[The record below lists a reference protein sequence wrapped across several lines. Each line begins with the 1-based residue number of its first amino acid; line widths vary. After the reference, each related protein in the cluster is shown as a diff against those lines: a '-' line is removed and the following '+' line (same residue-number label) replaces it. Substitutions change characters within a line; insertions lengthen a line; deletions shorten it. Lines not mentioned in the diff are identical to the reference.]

1 MTKSEP
7 IDVLYG
13 RFAVQLNKP
22 ATVEEFDNS
31 VGEAGAALESGISD
45 VFYRNTLPRLYKA
58 VVAKLGITKQQA
70 KDAKGAPITRKTG
83 KGEAEKDVE
92 VKESDIVAIDRAIR
106 DGDVEEADAQA
117 AFDSVATEI
126 PFYEKGAGGG
136 GKISEAALASANGI
150 IAGGDENVEE
160 KIGIIES
167 RVPGYKIA
175 RDADGG
181 VTAEAIARG
190 IMALNKHLVA
200 EQTKQMKQSLGI

>member
-45 VFYRNTLPRLYKA
+45 VFYRNTLPRLYKE
-58 VVAKLGITKQQA
+58 VVAKLGIAKKQA
-70 KDAKGAPITRKTG
+70 VDAKGQPITRKTG

-106 DGDVEEADAQA
+106 EGDVTEDDARSAFESAADAI
-117 AFDSVATEI
+117 AFYV
-126 PFYEKGAGGG
+126 KGAGGG
-136 GKISEAALASANGI
+136 GKISEAALTSANGI
-150 IAGGDENVEE
+150 IAQGEENIEE
-160 KIGIIES
+160 KVGIIES
-167 RVPGYKIA
+167 RVPGYKVN
-175 RDADGG
+175 RDNDGA
-181 VTAEAIARG
+181 VSAEALARG
-190 IMALNKHLVA
+190 IMALQKHLQA
-200 EQTKQMKQSLGI
+200 EAARNAKQALGV